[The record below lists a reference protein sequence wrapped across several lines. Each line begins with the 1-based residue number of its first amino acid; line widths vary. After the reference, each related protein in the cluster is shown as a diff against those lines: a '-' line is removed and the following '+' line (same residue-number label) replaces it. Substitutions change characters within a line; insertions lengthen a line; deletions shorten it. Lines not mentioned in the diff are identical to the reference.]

1 MIVSIEEI
9 LELRERLREINALPL
24 DDITFIE
31 NGEELEIDKT
41 IVADFKF
48 TGLNNCDFIT
58 TNFYK
63 VGFGN

>member
-31 NGEELEIDKT
+31 NGDKT